1 MSAGAAAAAAAKRR
15 QDHEEEEEATP
26 MNTDLS
32 GTVEYKIIRNVTKAF
47 RNPAVFQQTLQE
59 EAQAG
64 WQLVEKLDDSRVRLR
79 RSIEWRARMVN

>member
-1 MSAGAAAAAAAKRR
+1 
-15 QDHEEEEEATP
+15 